1 MEQKHNSNGGG
12 LDESRENHCLDRL
25 VCHDGRPAEW
35 LHQREFHRGRSG
47 FAGESLGI
55 VSLVD
60 LYVGFTLFSMW
71 IAFREKNKVLMAGW
85 IVAMMVFGF
94 FAGSLY
100 VLVAFY
106 QSKGDWLNFF
116 LGSRKTDVLGK

>member
-1 MEQKHNSNGGG
+1 MKLGKIIAWIG
-12 LDESRENHCLDRL
+12 L

-35 LHQREFHRGRSG
+35 LHQREFRRGWSG
-47 FAGESLGI
+47 FAGESLGDR
-55 VSLVD
+55 VARRSLCRLHAFFDVD
-60 LYVGFTLFSMW
+60 RLPGKEQGAYGQ
-71 IAFREKNKVLMAGW
+71 RW